1 MTAAE
6 TVALSL
12 RSFDTAMLTAIAA
25 DAEAWARREQ
35 VSLGEHG
42 PLLETVAAGTIRFMA
57 ATGAAAPWA
66 GHLAVDEG
74 RRLVVGVCSF
84 KGPPDVAGT
93 VEVAYFT
100 FPSHEGRG
108 YATAMARQLRD
119 FAATEGSVRTVRA
132 HTLPERNA
140 SGRILTKLGFR
151 NVGEVLDPEDGPVW
165 RWDWPVP
172 SA

>member
-6 TVALSL
+6 PVTLAL
-12 RSFDTAMLTAIAA
+12 RPFDTAMLTALAA
-25 DAEAWARREQ
+25 DAEAWARQEQ

-42 PLLETVAAGTIRFMA
+42 TVLEGVAAQTLRFMA
-57 ATGAAAPWA
+57 ASGAAAPWA
-66 GHLAVDEG
+66 GYLAVHEG

-84 KGPPDVAGT
+84 KGPPDERGT

-100 FPSHEGRG
+100 FPSYEGRG
-108 YATAMARQLRD
+108 YATEMARQLRD
-119 FAATEGSVRTVRA
+119 LAAREGSVRTVRA

-140 SGRILTKLGFR
+140 SGRILTKLGFQH
-151 NVGEVLDPEDGPVW
+151 VGEVVDPEDGPVW

-172 SA
+172 ST

>member
-1 MTAAE
+1 M
-6 TVALSL
+6 
-12 RSFDTAMLTAIAA
+12 
-25 DAEAWARREQ
+25 
-35 VSLGEHG
+35 
-42 PLLETVAAGTIRFMA
+42 
-57 ATGAAAPWA
+57 
-66 GHLAVDEG
+66 
-74 RRLVVGVCSF
+74 
-84 KGPPDVAGT
+84 
-93 VEVAYFT
+93 AYFT

-108 YATAMARQLRD
+108 YATAMSRQLRNL
-119 FAATEGSVRTVRA
+119 AAAEGSVCTVRA

>member
-6 TVALSL
+6 TLSLSL
-12 RSFDTAMLTAIAA
+12 RPFDTETLTAIVA
-25 DAEAWARREQ
+25 DAEAWARKEQ
-35 VSLGEHG
+35 VSLGEHK
-42 PLLETVAAGTIRFMA
+42 PLLETVATGTLRFMA
-57 ATGAAAPWA
+57 TTGAAAPWA
-66 GHLAVDEG
+66 SYVAVDEG
-74 RRLVVGVCSF
+74 RRLIVGVCSF
-84 KGPPDVAGT
+84 KGPPDEAGT

-119 FAATEGSVRTVRA
+119 LAARQGSVRTVRA

-151 NVGEVLDPEDGPVW
+151 HVGEVLDPEDGPVW

-172 SA
+172 ST